1 LVSSFGQYVYTT
13 DENGKEVHVYEVDNN
28 GNALYQVDSEGHM
41 LPYTGFLL
49 KYLDANGNVTD
60 TPTVQCTIKK
70 IRLDGNGNPVLDSEG
85 NTTYDDVPV
94 YEKDGV
100 TIRGAKAFGV
110 TDPSNAAKRYF
121 KKNGVGFE
129 KLVED
134 IINYINSETSQTDSE
149 R

>member
-13 DENGKEVHVYEVDNN
+13 DKNGKEVSVYEVDNN

-60 TPTVQCTIKK
+60 TPTVQCTTKK
-70 IRLDGNGNPVLDSEG
+70 IRLDGNNNPVLDSEG
-85 NTTYDDVPV
+85 NPIYDDVPV

-100 TIRGAKAFGV
+100 TPIYRQVAIKVWYTAD
-110 TDPSNAAKRYF
+110 T
-121 KKNGVGFE
+121 NGNYQGPNYYITS
-129 KLVED
+129 D
-134 IINYINSETSQTDSE
+134 NINFNSDGSIQWV
-149 R
+149 

>member
-1 LVSSFGQYVYTT
+1 MPYDRKIQKIIDIYEQYGAT
-13 DENGKEVHVYEVDNN
+13 DILKSEDYSIRGRIISYLSGKVEKFIAYDN
-28 GNALYQVDSEGHM
+28 
-41 LPYTGFLL
+41 
-49 KYLDANGNVTD
+49 
-60 TPTVQCTIKK
+60 
-70 IRLDGNGNPVLDSEG
+70 
-85 NTTYDDVPV
+85 